1 MQKNKKFIE
10 NLENV
15 FRTSGSQEELFDTF
29 RLSIENRIKDEE
41 LYKILL
47 RNKALSID
55 EILMY
60 TEKICKVFPD
70 LSYSIYYCVA
80 QLLESI
86 SSYGKHNERALD
98 YYIKASALIPS
109 SNEPYL
115 AIAKMYNNEL
125 NVPRFEVV
133 VEKLEEGIS
142 KVDVK
147 SPLCFALSNL
157 YLNRGEDEKALSC
170 QKLGEIYQREGK

>member
-1 MQKNKKFIE
+1 MPKNKKIIE
-10 NLENV
+10 SLESV
-15 FRTSGSQEELFDTF
+15 FRTSNSPEELFDSF
-29 RLSIENRIKDEE
+29 RLSIETKIKDEE

-55 EILMY
+55 EILMF

-70 LSYSIYYCVA
+70 LSYNIFFCVG

-86 SSYGKHNERALD
+86 SSYSKHYEKAFAYFMKAANSTPAL
-98 YYIKASALIPS
+98 
-109 SNEPYL
+109 NEPYL
-115 AIAKMYNNEL
+115 AIAKMYNGEL
-125 NVPRFEVV
+125 NIPKFEIVTEAV
-133 VEKLEEGIS
+133 EEGIS
-142 KVDVK
+142 KVEIK

-157 YLNRGEDEKALSC
+157 YTKRGNKEKALSY